1 MRISATV
8 LRILMV
14 LLDGQA
20 QTGHLDP
27 CRSHLP
33 LILPHQC
40 LHLCIIRTGC
50 GKRGAG
56 TRETGRIVRKFGKIK
71 DRLVSPAEFEH
82 GGSKGIKRRDCELK
96 VAAGNAVVHK
106 VPAGMNRGIEE
117 DVFPQG
123 PVESGG
129 KVGT

>member
-1 MRISATV
+1 MYMSIANTHKIRNSPADFMRISATV

-40 LHLCIIRTGC
+40 LHARIIRTGS
-50 GKRGAG
+50 GKGGAG
-56 TRETGRIVRKFGKIK
+56 CRKTGGIVRKF
-71 DRLVSPAEFEH
+71 
-82 GGSKGIKRRDCELK
+82 
-96 VAAGNAVVHK
+96 
-106 VPAGMNRGIEE
+106 
-117 DVFPQG
+117 
-123 PVESGG
+123 
-129 KVGT
+129 